1 MLRFLTPLALTLAI
15 APALAAQEKPAPA
28 VQQAYSGKWNF
39 DQSRSDTVS
48 GDPMAGMRGGAIGGG
63 SGRGGSGGGGGGGRQ
78 RGGGGGGGGAT
89 TPPPVDS
96 NAQQQPA
103 GGRGRDPRL
112 AAVMADMNPG
122 AGMVLGVNDSVV
134 AIATATM
141 LKANPS
147 AQSNWKTDGKKHQD
161 AQMDGT
167 IVEMQSG
174 WKDGVLSI
182 MYGVVGV
189 GSLTREFRITKDG
202 KTLEMKEIIE
212 VNGRKAEKKLVFNR
226 G

>member
-1 MLRFLTPLALTLAI
+1 MRHTPLVFALCLAI
-15 APALAAQEKPAPA
+15 APALSPQEKPAPA

-39 DQSRSDTVS
+39 DQVHSDTVT
-48 GDPMAGMRGGAIGGG
+48 GDPMAGARGGG
-63 SGRGGSGGGGGGGRQ
+63 SFGGGARGGGGGGGRQ
-78 RGGGGGGGGAT
+78 RGGGGGAAT
-89 TPPPVDS
+89 TPPPDS
-96 NAQQQPA
+96 SAQPQQPA
-103 GGRGRDPRL
+103 SGGRGRDPRL
-112 AAVMADMNPG
+112 QAVMADINPG
-122 AGMVLGVNDSVV
+122 AGIVLGVNDSVV

-141 LKANPS
+141 LKANPN

-174 WKDGVLSI
+174 WKDGVLTL

-189 GSLTREFRITKDG
+189 GSLTREFKVAKDG
-202 KTLEMKEIIE
+202 KTLELKETME